1 MVQLPDI
8 TTLITEVQAL
18 SARVD
23 AWLDQADATVGGYSQ
38 LQADLQAL
46 QAQVQQLAGS
56 DGTVAAHTHQIS
68 EVQGLAAALAAK
80 LDDAAGVVQQH
91 HIADGAI
98 TATKIADGAITAQHI
113 SATAPPQIPPSF
125 VSGWMAPSL
134 LSSLYFSTPHGLS
147 TTPFN
152 ASMQL
157 RPIAPV
163 AGYSVGEIVQADF
176 DVGSSWGSNLWVS
189 ATDVG
194 VALYSSY
201 VVWVNN
207 RAGGGGVWMTPT
219 STEWEWRL
227 LAW

>member
-23 AWLDQADATVGGYSQ
+23 AWLDQADATVGGYAQ

-80 LDDAAGVVQQH
+80 LDDAAGIIQTH
-91 HIADGAI
+91 HIAN
-98 TATKIADGAITAQHI
+98 GAITAQHI
-113 SATAPPQIPPSF
+113 STTAPPQIPPAF
-125 VSGWMAPSL
+125 ASGWFATSAIANTVSVAHGMSPRPLMAAVELRATADVQGYTAGTSTL
-134 LSSLYFSTPHGLS
+134 LWGDARRNMNRQIYIDDTQITLDLRQYNDSVPRLALVNGTYIDA
-147 TTPFN
+147 TTP
-152 ASMQL
+152 
-157 RPIAPV
+157 
-163 AGYSVGEIVQADF
+163 G
-176 DVGSSWGSNLWVS
+176 
-189 ATDVG
+189 
-194 VALYSSY
+194 
-201 VVWVNN
+201 
-207 RAGGGGVWMTPT
+207 
-219 STEWEWRL
+219 WEWRL